1 MQTDNLIH
9 TLAADAGRS
18 SVSPDR
24 VWWAVLGLAA
34 LLAGAACLLTLG
46 PRPDIAA
53 AAATIRFPFK
63 FVVTLT
69 LAVTAFALI
78 RHLARPGAAARSAG
92 RLVLLA
98 PALLAAAV
106 VIELLAV
113 PYQAWGERLVGTNS
127 MVCLVFIPLLGALP
141 LAVFV
146 LALRHG
152 APTRPAVAGAVAG
165 LLAGGVAATFY
176 AAHCTD
182 DSPLFVA
189 TWYTIAIL
197 GLAAAGAVAARLF
210 VRW

>member
-34 LLAGAACLLTLG
+34 LLAGAAFLLTLG

-78 RHLARPGAAARSAG
+78 RHLARPGAAARSSRFSTDIHSSRA
-92 RLVLLA
+92 RCH
-98 PALLAAAV
+98 
-106 VIELLAV
+106 V
-113 PYQAWGERLVGTNS
+113 PFQ
-127 MVCLVFIPLLGALP
+127 
-141 LAVFV
+141 
-146 LALRHG
+146 
-152 APTRPAVAGAVAG
+152 
-165 LLAGGVAATFY
+165 LAGSGRG
-176 AAHCTD
+176 
-182 DSPLFVA
+182 SPTNGRA
-189 TWYTIAIL
+189 P
-197 GLAAAGAVAARLF
+197 GSAAGSPGIGA
-210 VRW
+210 